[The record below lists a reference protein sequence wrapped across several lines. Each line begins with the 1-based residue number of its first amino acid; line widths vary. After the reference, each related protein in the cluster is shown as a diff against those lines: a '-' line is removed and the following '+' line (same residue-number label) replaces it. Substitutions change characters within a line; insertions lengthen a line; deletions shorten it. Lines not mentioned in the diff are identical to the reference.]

1 MQNNAVVF
9 NIFLLINNPIL
20 LVFFAVFCTLK
31 RNGSGYCK
39 FVHMKKIIT
48 TSLFNLLL
56 VAGLF
61 TTSQAQQSYLYDFKN
76 TLNEV
81 SGSGPA
87 LNVLGTGT
95 FVSEALS
102 ELSCISRP
110 VYGFTQNSGVQ
121 FDNGAANDFI
131 GSTYSVEVYFQF
143 LNNAGFKRLI
153 DFKNQAS
160 DSGLYCTSTT
170 LEFYNE
176 IVIPTTA
183 FVSNQYVHLIVT
195 RDGTTDEIVLY
206 VDGAVAG
213 SFIDSDGIGLMNS
226 ANVMNFFRDDLVFGG
241 EAQPGRIA
249 LLRIHDSVLSA
260 GAVATNFNG
269 LQATSGTLA
278 FTSDIS
284 TACLNGNVFNFT
296 NESDNTGSYTYTWE
310 FGDGNT
316 FTGNNAVHSYASA
329 GLFDVLLIAD
339 NGSGCIDT
347 VASQVT
353 VSNSALV
360 DLGADIAQCDGDSAT
375 LDAGAGFTSYLW
387 NTGSTDPS
395 ITVAIAGIYSVE
407 VTDSTGCTGID
418 SIMVDVFQYPV
429 LDLGPDANLC
439 FGDSVTLNATP
450 GLTSY
455 LWSTGDITES
465 VTVGSSGIYFV
476 DVANAGG
483 CSVSDTIVVTVNPEI
498 IFALSNDTSI
508 CAGSIVTLDAG
519 PGFQAYLW
527 SDGTSNQT
535 LDVTLSGTYAA
546 TVTDLFSCTASDS
559 VVVNVNSLPIIDL
572 GADTTICGGNTV
584 ILDPGA
590 SFIGYQW
597 SDGSQNPTLSVS
609 TDGIFSVI
617 VTDINGCTGTDSI
630 TLIATPVVD
639 LGPDFALCTGLSA
652 TLDAGTSGSIYQW
665 NDGSITQTITVS
677 VSGTYTVT
685 VTDNLGCFNQDEV
698 EVSFNPVPV
707 IELGPDFDICDGE
720 IGILNP
726 GGGYPS
732 YLWNDNSTDSVLLVT
747 AAGTYSVIVSSAPN
761 CFATD
766 SITITILPSPVSNL
780 AADTLA
786 CDGTTITLDA
796 GAGFDTYE
804 WSTGSTDQ
812 TLDVTVS
819 GTYAVTITNSIGCE
833 SLDSI
838 VVTFEGPAFL
848 ELGPDQTICDGT
860 ATVLDAGAG
869 MASYLW
875 NDGSDSQMLL
885 VFANGTYSVTI
896 TSFAGCISQDSVSV
910 SVLNSPV
917 VSLGTD
923 TTLCAG
929 DSIVLD
935 AGAGFNA
942 YTWSDG
948 TFAQT
953 ITVTNPGLYTI
964 VVTDGNNC
972 NGTDDIE
979 VLFYAPVPVPVITQ
993 NLNTLQS
1000 SAATGNQWYSVPGGL
1015 IPGET
1020 NQTFNPAQDGTYYV
1034 IVTDSN
1040 GCVSPQSADFIFV
1053 LDGLNSVGDFQFSM
1067 MPNPA
1072 TDFVSI
1078 TTTALAGT
1086 SLSLQVSDILGKIVY
1101 QNENVPSGTY
1111 KLDVTTFVDGI
1122 YIIKMNANGYQV
1134 TRRLVVNR

>member
-1 MQNNAVVF
+1 
-9 NIFLLINNPIL
+9 
-20 LVFFAVFCTLK
+20 
-31 RNGSGYCK
+31 
-39 FVHMKKIIT
+39 MKKIIT
-48 TSLFNLLL
+48 KSLLNLLL
-56 VAGLF
+56 IAGIAI
-61 TTSQAQQSYLYDFKN
+61 TSQAQQSYLYDFKN

-87 LNVLGTGT
+87 LNVLGTGA

-121 FDNGAANDFI
+121 FDNAVANDFI
-131 GSTYSVEVYFQF
+131 GSTYSVEMYFQF

-183 FVSNQYVHLIVT
+183 FVSNQYVHLAVS

-213 SFIDSDGIGLMNS
+213 SFIDNDGIGLLNS

-249 LLRIHDSVLSA
+249 LLRIHDSVISA
-260 GAVATNFNG
+260 GTVASNYNG

-284 TACLNGNVFNFT
+284 SACLNGNVFNFT

-310 FGDGNT
+310 FGDGNS
-316 FTGNNAVHSYASA
+316 FTGNNAVYSYSTA
-329 GLFDVLLIAD
+329 GIFDVLLIAD

-347 VASQVT
+347 VAAQVA
-353 VSNSALV
+353 VSNSAPV
-360 DLGADIAQCDGDSAT
+360 NLGPDIAICDGDSAI
-375 LDAGAGFTSYLW
+375 LDAGVGFASYLW
-387 NTGSTDPS
+387 NTGSVDVS
-395 ITVAIAGIYSVE
+395 ITVTNSGIYSVE

-418 SIMVDVFQYPV
+418 SIVVDVLQYPL
-429 LDLGPDANLC
+429 LDLGPDASLC
-439 FGDSVTLNATP
+439 FGETLTLNATP
-450 GLTSY
+450 GLTTY
-455 LWSTGDITES
+455 LWSTGDTTES
-465 VTVGSSGIYFV
+465 ITVGTSGIYFV
-476 DVANAGG
+476 DVANAAG
-483 CSVSDTIVVTVNPEI
+483 CSVSDTLVLTVNPEI
-498 IFALSNDTSI
+498 ILALGNDTSI
-508 CAGSIVTLDAG
+508 CAGSLVILDAG

-527 SDGTSNQT
+527 SDGTSNST
-535 LDVTLSGTYAA
+535 LNVTLSGTYAV

-559 VVVNVNSLPIIDL
+559 IVVTVNSNPIVDL
-572 GADTTICGGNTV
+572 GADTTFCGGNTV

-590 SFIGYQW
+590 SFVGYQW
-597 SDGSQNPTLSVS
+597 SDGSQNPTLSATS
-609 TDGIFSVI
+609 DGIFSVI
-617 VTDINGCTGTDSI
+617 VTDSNGCTGTDSI
-630 TLIATPVVD
+630 TLIVTPVVD
-639 LGPDFALCTGLSA
+639 LGPDFALCDGLSA
-652 TLDAGTSGSIYQW
+652 ILDAGSPGNIYLW
-665 NDGSITQTITVS
+665 NDGTATQTLNVS
-677 VSGTYTVT
+677 VTGTYTVT
-685 VTDNLGCFNQDEV
+685 VTDNLGCFNQDEI
-698 EVSFNPVPV
+698 EVSFNPIPV

-720 IGILNP
+720 IGILDP
-726 GGGYPS
+726 GTGFPS
-732 YLWNDNSTDSVLLVT
+732 YLWSDGSTDSVLLVT

-761 CFATD
+761 CSATD
-766 SITITILPSPVSNL
+766 SITISVLPSPVSSL
-780 AADTLA
+780 SADTLA
-786 CDGTTITLDA
+786 CDGSTVTLDA

-804 WSTGSTDQ
+804 WSTGSTNQ

-819 GTYAVTITNSIGCE
+819 GTYAVTITNSVGCE
-833 SLDSI
+833 TLDSI

-869 MASYLW
+869 MATYLW
-875 NDGSDSQMLL
+875 NDGSSSQMLL

-896 TSFAGCISQDSVSV
+896 TSLAGCTSQDSVSV

-917 VSLGTD
+917 VTLGTD

-948 TFAQT
+948 TFLQT
-953 ITVTNPGLYTI
+953 ITVTNPGVYTI

-979 VLFYAPVPVPVITQ
+979 VLFHAPVPVPVITQ
-993 NLNTLQS
+993 NLNTLIS
-1000 SAATGNQWYSVPGGL
+1000 SAATGNQWYSIPGGL

-1020 NQTFNPAQDGTYYV
+1020 NQTFNPSQDGTYYV

-1053 LDGLNSVGDFQFSM
+1053 LNGLNSHADIQFTL

-1072 TDFVSI
+1072 NDFVSI
-1078 TTTALAGT
+1078 ATTGLAGT
-1086 SLSLQVSDILGKIVY
+1086 SLRLEVSDILGKIIY
-1101 QNENVPSGTY
+1101 LNESVPAGSFN
-1111 KLDVTTFVDGI
+1111 LNVTTFVEGV
-1122 YIIKMNANGYQV
+1122 YIIKLNANGYQV
-1134 TRRLVVNR
+1134 TRRLVISR